1 MIRMFGL
8 MTDTIAI
15 HQTILLPTTKGVK
28 STPLNVDG
36 YAVVNS
42 DSLHNV
48 LSNISDS
55 LSCQQHTLEV
65 MAAKVNEISE
75 NGAGYNDSIGIIAI
89 PLLIALLAF
98 AFPFLYNAMARVND
112 KYASKQITSMFE
124 STMAFRHLEKFSWI
138 VVSVLILIGFSTLF
152 KYHGLPYVPTAIINW
167 LGVIC
172 SSIYAVIA
180 IVIINQ
186 CFEYNK
192 PPRVLQ
198 LICNKYVK
206 EKKAQ
211 TRWKSF
217 YQHLWTVIRLAFW
230 KDAKWK
236 KQKKREMYY
245 KLSIYDAVIET
256 RHNERLAELAQY
268 AIKEKNERLL
278 WEILTI
284 VDGITQKE
292 KKELKETFIK
302 KGTVGYAGPIYKT
315 RSFYQS
321 LARYYARSEPD
332 KQIEE
337 RIIWR
342 WLGAFSKA
350 LIPVDQEF
358 GYIVGAVI
366 HATESGHLTFFERYV
381 SQSARFYSFIPRLSD
396 VAFIIGGD
404 VDCQYETWKETRKL
418 WRDVRELHY
427 LMAAYL
433 FSKRHFSVVKSL
445 IADRSIP
452 SERLYPIEATDILL
466 LYVRCKAVNYI
477 GCDYG
482 VWRGDDI
489 FGSDPDKDM
498 LEKYTAAML
507 LLCGE
512 AVEPA
517 FASEKELDDIK
528 KQRCAL
534 LSYANW
540 LKNDS
545 ELTNLYPKVKTS
557 DFEHIY
563 DSCIHIFEETK
574 KLRCLEGG
582 NSVVS
587 LGWWQ
592 KSKLFFSELIK
603 CKKEKTDSTEATDI
617 FSAKID
623 KEHLEHFIY
632 QIRCVFYNKGWMYCE
647 LVESDLT
654 NMHKTGGLGTYSA
667 LINKGYVNSFSINED
682 GSHLFHAIHKIYEER
697 SCYLMCSAFKEMD
710 EIIVR
715 VNHNALEDTVK
726 QILGKDA
733 ENYVAVDF
741 DSHCHMFMKVDYKQN
756 KCYDADYKRVYIDM
770 NDRLSDTGLI
780 SEFKGRM
787 LIIRKEDMPVLAE
800 DVSESDADVTF
811 EDVSKKD
818 EGFAALKVN
827 ITPGYTMWYKKASYY
842 KIVVR

>member
-1 MIRMFGL
+1 MDTLQVHLSTIKSTGDMHGQILTDHGNLYCILDGIRDSMY
-8 MTDTIAI
+8 IQR
-15 HQTILLPTTKGVK
+15 QTIDSIGAT
-28 STPLNVDG
+28 LN
-36 YAVVNS
+36 S
-42 DSLHNV
+42 
-48 LSNISDS
+48 
-55 LSCQQHTLEV
+55 
-65 MAAKVNEISE
+65 ISE
-75 NGAGYNDSIGIIAI
+75 NGVGFDDSISVIAI
-89 PLLIALLAF
+89 PLIIGLFAF
-98 AFPFLYNAMARVND
+98 AFPFLFDAATHINS
-112 KYASKQITSMFE
+112 KYASKGITSMFE
-124 STMAFRHLEKFSWI
+124 STMSFRLLKPFSI
-138 VVSVLILIGFSTLF
+138 AVVVYLVMTGLSSLF
-152 KYHGLPYVPTAIINW
+152 KNEGWIHYSPAIINW
-167 LGVIC
+167 GGVII
-172 SSIYAVIA
+172 SWLYATLLLSIIS
-180 IVIINQ
+180 Q

-192 PPRVLQ
+192 PHRVLQ
-198 LICNKYVK
+198 LIGNRYLND
-206 EKKAQ
+206 KKSLRKRENRYKRIWQ
-211 TRWKSF
+211 IKRC
-217 YQHLWTVIRLAFW
+217 AFW
-230 KDAKWK
+230 KGSDWK
-236 KQKKREMYY
+236 EKIIRNYHI
-245 KLSIYDAVIET
+245 KLSCYVDYYERA
-256 RHNERLAELAQY
+256 HDERLVELAQY
-268 AIKEKNERLL
+268 AIKENNEQLL
-278 WEILTI
+278 WEVLT
-284 VDGITQKE
+284 VVEETTGKE
-292 KKELKETFIK
+292 KVEWRDDFIK
-302 KGTVGYAGPIYKT
+302 KDTLGYAYPIIKT
-315 RSFYQS
+315 RFFYQS
-321 LARYYARSEPD
+321 LTRYYAQTKADRH
-332 KQIEE
+332 IEE
-337 RIIWR
+337 RILWR

-366 HATESGHLTFFERYV
+366 HATESGHLAFFERYV

-404 VDCQYETWKETRKL
+404 VDCQYETLKETRKL
-418 WRDVRELHY
+418 WRDVRGLHY

-528 KQRCAL
+528 KQRSVL

-557 DFEHIY
+557 DFERIF
-563 DSCIHIFEETK
+563 DICIHIFEETK
-574 KLRCLEGG
+574 KLGCLEGG
-582 NSVVS
+582 NSVES

-592 KSKLFFSELIK
+592 KTKLFFSELIK

-617 FSAKID
+617 FSAEID
-623 KEHLEHFIY
+623 KEHLEHFIS

-647 LVESDLT
+647 LVEPDLT
-654 NMHKTGGLGTYSA
+654 NMHKTGGLGTYSV

-682 GSHLFHAIHKIYEER
+682 GSNLFHAIHKIYEER

-787 LIIRKEDMPVLAE
+787 LIVRKEDMPVLAE
-800 DVSESDADVTF
+800 DVSESDADVTV

-842 KIVVR
+842 KIVIR